1 MKKQTKKA
9 VEDLEKVFVKKWQE
23 GEKKNEKDNDDDI
36 NG

>member
-9 VEDLEKVFVKKWQE
+9 VEGLEKVFVKRWQE